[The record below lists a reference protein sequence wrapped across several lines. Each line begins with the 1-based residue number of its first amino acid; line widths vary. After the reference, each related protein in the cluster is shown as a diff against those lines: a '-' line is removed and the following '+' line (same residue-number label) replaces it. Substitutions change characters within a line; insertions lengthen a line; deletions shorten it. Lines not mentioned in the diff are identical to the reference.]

1 MRGPSEKSRRTA
13 TIALGELEPLGV
25 VVRVLGGRG
34 GPSLRLTEGTCILGG
49 HRGADLVI
57 PDPTVSRQHA
67 ELTLVPE
74 GVSVK
79 DLGSR
84 NGTFYLGQRVERI
97 IVSPGTRLRLGSAE
111 IAIEADAEQLEGP
124 APYDSDSFRGMV
136 GRSEQ
141 MRRLFAILARIEGSL
156 VTVLVTGE
164 SGAGKELIA
173 RAIHEGSAVA
183 SGPLEIVN
191 CGALAR
197 ELVASELFGH
207 KKGAFTGA
215 QESRRGAFQSADRG
229 TLFLDEIGE
238 LPLDLQPALL
248 RALETGEV
256 RAVGDDRTVKVKVR
270 VVAATNRDLQ
280 EEVRAG
286 RFREDLYYRLA
297 VVRLHVPPLRE
308 RPEDIEP
315 LARLFASAAGLKE
328 IPRATLERLKG
339 HAWPGNVRE
348 LRNAVDTF
356 AAIGMLPLQAGAKGP
371 AIDVALEQMV
381 DVAKPYADQKD
392 DLVERFTRMYLRAL
406 LAHTA
411 GNQAAAARIA
421 GIDRTYLG
429 RLLVKYGLAR

>member
-1 MRGPSEKSRRTA
+1 M
-13 TIALGELEPLGV
+13 PLGV
-25 VVRVLGGRG
+25 VVRVLGARG
-34 GPSLRLTEGTCILGG
+34 GGPAFRLTEGACIVGG
-49 HRGADLVI
+49 QRGADLVV
-57 PDPTVSRQHA
+57 PDPTVSRQHV

-74 GVSVK
+74 GVSVR

-84 NGTFYLGQRVERI
+84 NGTFYLGQRIDRI
-97 IVSPGTRLRLGSAE
+97 IVSPGTRLQLGSAE
-111 IAIEADAEQLEGP
+111 IAIEPDAQELEGP
-124 APYDSDSFRGMV
+124 LPYDGDSFRGMV
-136 GRSEQ
+136 GRSEG
-141 MRRLFAILARIEGSL
+141 MRRLFAILSRIEGSL

-164 SGAGKELIA
+164 SGAGKELVA
-173 RAIHEGSAVA
+173 RAVHEGSAVA

-215 QESRRGAFQSADRG
+215 QESRRGAFQIADRG

-256 RAVGDDRTVKVKVR
+256 RAVGDDRTTRVKVR
-270 VVAATNRDLQ
+270 VIAATNRDLE

-297 VVRLHVPPLRE
+297 VVRLHVPPLRD

-315 LARLFASAAGLKE
+315 LTRLFASAAGLRE
-328 IPRATLERLKG
+328 LPRPTLERLRA
-339 HAWPGNVRE
+339 HSWPGNVRE

-356 AAIGMLPLQAGAKGP
+356 AAIGMLPLQASTGGGATGP
-371 AIDVALEQMV
+371 AFDVALERMV
-381 DVAKPYADQKD
+381 DVARPYADQKD

-406 LAHTA
+406 LAHTS

-429 RLLVKYGLAR
+429 RLLVKYGIVK

>member
-1 MRGPSEKSRRTA
+1 MRGPTEKSRRTA
-13 TIALGELEPLGV
+13 TIALGQLEPLGV
-25 VVRVLGGRG
+25 VVRLLGGRG
-34 GPSLRLTEGTCILGG
+34 GPVFRLTEGACVVGG
-49 HRGADLVI
+49 QRGADLVI
-57 PDPTVSRQHA
+57 PDSTVSRRHA

-74 GVSVK
+74 GVSVR

-84 NGTFYLGQRVERI
+84 NGTFYLGQRVDRI
-97 IVSPGTRLRLGSAE
+97 IVAPGTRLRLGSAE
-111 IAIEADAEQLEGP
+111 IAIEPDAEQLEGP
-124 APYDSDSFRGMV
+124 APYDADSFRGMV

-141 MRRLFAILARIEGSL
+141 MRRLFAILSRIEGSL

-164 SGAGKELIA
+164 SGAGKELVA

-215 QESRRGAFQSADRG
+215 QEARRGAFQNADRG

-256 RAVGDDRTVKVKVR
+256 RAVGDDKTAHVKVR
-270 VVAATNRDLQ
+270 VVAATNRDLE

-315 LARLFASAAGLKE
+315 LARLFASAAGLRE
-328 IPRATLERLKG
+328 IPGPTLERLKA
-339 HAWPGNVRE
+339 HAWPGNIRE

-356 AAIGMLPLQAGAKGP
+356 AAIGMLPMQAGAKGP
-371 AIDVALEQMV
+371 AIDVALEKMV
-381 DVAKPYADQKD
+381 DVERAYGDQKD
-392 DLVERFTRMYLRAL
+392 DLVERFTRMYLRAV
-406 LAHTA
+406 LAHTN

-429 RLLVKYGLAR
+429 RLLVKYGMVK